1 MAQKGFKI
9 LDHPADLGIE
19 AFGKDL
25 KEAFEQSAVALMSII
40 LDISSVHELTTK
52 TVGLD
57 ASDYE
62 HMLVKWL
69 TEVLYLYDG
78 QHFVA
83 TGFRIEDLTPTRL
96 TAAVSGEILDLARH
110 ATKLDVKAITYH
122 QLSISQTDEGAKIRV
137 FLDI

>member
-1 MAQKGFKI
+1 MSKKGFKI

-19 AFGKDL
+19 ATGKDL
-25 KEAFEQSAVALMSII
+25 KEAFEQAAVALMSII
-40 LDISSVHELTTK
+40 LDLSTIEDRESRIVDLSATDHEHL
-52 TVGLD
+52 
-57 ASDYE
+57 
-62 HMLVKWL
+62 LVKWL
-69 TEVLYLYDG
+69 AELLYLYDG

-83 TGFRIEDLTPTRL
+83 KGFRIEDLTPTRL

-122 QLSISQTDEGAKIRV
+122 QLSVLQTDEGARIRV